1 MAGPWL
7 RAPVRAQL
15 PRMGEGRPSLR
26 PGPWWPSVIGSAFPT
41 DAMSRGT
48 TMGDVVPARRT
59 AHGRDPYLDLLRA
72 LALVR
77 VLVYHA
83 FGWAWLT
90 FAFPAMGVM
99 FALAGSLMARS
110 LDARPPISVVGGRLR
125 RLLPPFWAFGLF
137 VVPAMLLQGWSPAAD
152 DSHGDWWAK
161 LVYWLFPLNDPPG
174 SAEASQVVTPL
185 WYVRAYLWFV
195 LLSPVL
201 LLLFR
206 RWPWPTVTGS
216 LVLVGLLQAGLFPLS
231 AQGLSNVVW
240 TLAIFGACWLVG
252 FAHRDGLVDR
262 LPHTRVLALVA
273 GALLVGGVYALT
285 HPGDQGYDLGG
296 IPVAQAFWSF
306 GFVLLLLRFRPRDL
320 RWLARLP
327 GVEALV
333 SLLNQRAVTFYL
345 WHQVALIG
353 AVLLIDQMWAVP
365 AFQQALP
372 LGTDWWKL
380 VVTCPLI
387 VVALLA
393 FGWVE
398 DLAARRPPRLWPVT
412 GRRTTTPGMSRRT
425 ETA

>member
-1 MAGPWL
+1 VAS
-7 RAPVRAQL
+7 A
-15 PRMGEGRPSLR
+15 RP
-26 PGPWWPSVIGSAFPT
+26 T
-41 DAMSRGT
+41 
-48 TMGDVVPARRT
+48 T
-59 AHGRDPYLDLLRA
+59 AHGRDLYLDLLRA

-110 LDARPPISVVGGRLR
+110 LDARSSVSVVRGRLR

-137 VVPAMLLQGWSPAAD
+137 VVPAMLLQGWRPAAD
-152 DSHGDWWAK
+152 DSRGDWWAE
-161 LVYWLFPLNDPPG
+161 LLSWVFPLDDPPG
-174 SAEASQVVTPL
+174 SPEASQVVTPL
-185 WYVRAYLWFV
+185 WYVRGYLWFV

-201 LLLFR
+201 LPLFR
-206 RWPWPTVTGS
+206 RWPWPTVGGS
-216 LVLVGLLQAGLFPLS
+216 LALLGLLEAGLLPLS
-231 AQGLSNVVW
+231 ERWSGLSTVAW
-240 TLAIFGACWLVG
+240 TFAIFGACWLLG
-252 FAHRDGLVDR
+252 FAHRDGIVDR
-262 LPHTRVLALVA
+262 LSHRHVLGLAT

-285 HPGDQGYDLGG
+285 HPSGQGYDLGE

-320 RWLARLP
+320 RWLTRLP
-327 GVEALV
+327 GAEALV
-333 SLLNQRAVTFYL
+333 SSLNQRAVTFYL
-345 WHQVALIG
+345 WHQVALVA
-353 AVLLIDQMWAVP
+353 AVLLIDRMWAVP
-365 AFQQALP
+365 ALERTLP

-380 VVTCPLI
+380 VVTCPLV

-398 DLAARRPPRLWPVT
+398 DLAARRPPRLWPVVR
-412 GRRTTTPGMSRRT
+412 RRTTTPAVRRRT